1 MVGTPKT
8 PPSKHKTFG
17 ISDSLLDAVKEVY
30 RPKDKEDAK
39 EAYIRPGMKQ
49 RERDQARKSDTLKS
63 KDSVSSAGTTA
74 FKKKHAGKTVPKRAA
89 GAPVPKSTGAK
100 GDKRPVGGMGAVHY
114 DLGNM
119 PEDEFRRKH
128 GKSKSAMRTGLRDH
142 VEVQKEENDMT
153 FRQSDYEYNKDSW
166 MKSLRQ
172 VGKDGI
178 QEEELKEMNITV
190 EMNPGGTTY
199 KVISVSKDIGGR
211 IKVGENLTDTH
222 IDDLRDSDVSI
233 SYRGGK
239 DGKGKMKKME
249 AKEAKDVDAK
259 NAAAARTHD
268 CASHVTSEEF
278 GEGVCIPTQ
287 HAEPNDE
294 GHVEWYDVMF
304 DHGIERVM
312 TEKVAV
318 VKSSSHGNHMSS
330 SKMKKKKA
338 IMGSKMEEKDVM
350 KHNCATHV
358 KHEEFGEGNPI
369 PGAHTLEETS
379 EGEGVVTHYDVM
391 FEDGIKEN
399 IPVEELE
406 IIAESMHAHVDKKKM
421 MKKKGQKP
429 IMSYMKMGEAKDVMK
444 HNCATHVKHEQYGE
458 GECIPGE
465 HTLEK
470 IAEGYGIV
478 THYDVMFE
486 DGIKENVPVE
496 DLEILKEMSHGHA
509 KKKSKKEAMDP
520 VGQAD
525 ADIDNDGDTD
535 DSDEYLHKR
544 RKAIKKAMKK
554 ESVNENFTAP
564 GKEQPKD
571 AAQAY
576 ALAEHY
582 WQMSNRDALYGR
594 EDKQKVNE
602 GLAKQFYDIYKQKV
616 ADGDESAVDTF
627 KSEEVIAKL
636 ESFSESETTQTTEE
650 DYQSTM
656 KGHMKDQNK
665 KDKAAGMVKLRKD
678 GDGIHTVTVKQADVQ
693 AYMAKGYKRVP
704 IGESFDSTNM
714 PEHEPEIVELTP
726 SAYDYNR
733 SSWRN
738 ALAEVNRYKTGG
750 TGHRV
755 TQPDKSGDEHI
766 VMQLR
771 KAVSVGANHS
781 GVKFKD
787 GSTHK
792 VSPKTA
798 QKHLDHYNKLKPEE
812 KIKWQNSAAHSH
824 GGLSA
829 ASSEKKLGQA
839 KPAASKGRDEPT
851 RRLIN
856 PMDRD

>member
-1 MVGTPKT
+1 MVGTPKN

-39 EAYIRPGMKQ
+39 EAYIRPGRKE
-49 RERDQARKSDTLKS
+49 RERTQARKSDTLKS
-63 KDSVSSAGTTA
+63 KDSVASAGTTA
-74 FKKKHAGKTVPKRAA
+74 FKKKHSGATVPNRA
-89 GAPVPKSTGAK
+89 GTRGVPKSTGQR
-100 GDKRPVGGMGAVHY
+100 GDKRPVGGMGAVYH

-128 GKSKSAMRTGLRDH
+128 GKSKSAMRTALRDH

-153 FRQSDYEYNKDSW
+153 FRQSDYEYNRDSW
-166 MKSLRQ
+166 MKSLSQ
-172 VGKDGI
+172 VGKDGV
-178 QEEELKEMNITV
+178 QEEEITEMNITV

-199 KVISVSKDIGGR
+199 KVLSVSKDVGDR

-222 IDDLRDSDVSI
+222 IDDLRDSDVTI

-249 AKEAKDVDAK
+249 AKEAKDVDADS
-259 NAAAARTHD
+259 AASARRHD
-268 CASHVTSEEF
+268 CASHVKSEEF
-278 GEGVCIPTQ
+278 GEGVCIPEQ
-287 HAEPNDE
+287 HADPDE
-294 GHVEWYDVMF
+294 EGQVEWYDVMF

-312 TEKVAV
+312 TEKVAI
-318 VKSSSHGNHMSS
+318 VKSSSHMHS

-358 KHEEFGEGNPI
+358 KHEQYGEGNPI
-369 PGAHTLEETS
+369 PGAHTIEETS

-535 DSDEYLHKR
+535 SSDEYLHKR

-576 ALAEHY
+576 KLAEHY

-627 KSEEVIAKL
+627 KSEEAIAKL
-636 ESFSESETTQTTEE
+636 ESFSESETTQTKE
-650 DYQSTM
+650 
-656 KGHMKDQNK
+656 
-665 KDKAAGMVKLRKD
+665 
-678 GDGIHTVTVKQADVQ
+678 VQ
-693 AYMAKGYKRVP
+693 
-704 IGESFDSTNM
+704 ESYDSTNM

-726 SAYDYNR
+726 SDYDYNR

-787 GSTHK
+787 GTVHK

-798 QKHLDHYNKLKPEE
+798 QKHLDHYAKLKPEE

-824 GGLSA
+824 AGLSA
-829 ASSEKKLGQA
+829 ASTEKKLGQV
-839 KPAASKGRDEPT
+839 KPAASRGRDEPT

>member
-1 MVGTPKT
+1 MVGTPKN

-39 EAYIRPGMKQ
+39 EAYIRPGRKE
-49 RERDQARKSDTLKS
+49 RERTQARKSDTLKS
-63 KDSVSSAGTTA
+63 KDSVASAGTTA
-74 FKKKHAGKTVPKRAA
+74 FKKKHAGKTVPKRAP
-89 GAPVPKSTGAK
+89 GAPVPKSTGQA
-100 GDKRPVGGMGAVHY
+100 GDKRPVGGMGAVYH

-142 VEVQKEENDMT
+142 VEIQKEEKEMT
-153 FRQSDYEYNKDSW
+153 FRQSDYEYNRDSW
-166 MKSLRQ
+166 MKSLSQ
-172 VGKDGI
+172 VGKDGV
-178 QEEELKEMNITV
+178 QEEEITEMNITV

-199 KVISVSKDIGGR
+199 KVLSVSKDVGDR

-222 IDDLRDSDVSI
+222 IDDLRDSDVTI

-249 AKEAKDVDAK
+249 AKEAKDVDADS
-259 NAAAARTHD
+259 AASARRHD
-268 CASHVTSEEF
+268 CASHVKSEEF

-287 HAEPNDE
+287 HADPDE
-294 GHVEWYDVMF
+294 EGQVEWYDVMF

-312 TEKVAV
+312 TETVAI
-318 VKSSSHGNHMSS
+318 VKSSSHMHS

-369 PGAHTLEETS
+369 PGQHTLEET
-379 EGEGVVTHYDVM
+379 DV
-391 FEDGIKEN
+391 
-399 IPVEELE
+399 
-406 IIAESMHAHVDKKKM
+406 
-421 MKKKGQKP
+421 
-429 IMSYMKMGEAKDVMK
+429 
-444 HNCATHVKHEQYGE
+444 
-458 GECIPGE
+458 PGE
-465 HTLEK
+465 
-470 IAEGYGIV
+470 GIV

-486 DGIKENVPVE
+486 EGIKENVPVE
-496 DLEILKEMSHGHA
+496 ELEIISEMSHGHA
-509 KKKSKKEAMDP
+509 KKKKSVKSGYMMSSKNKMEKKQLDP

-576 ALAEHY
+576 KLAEHY

-627 KSEEVIAKL
+627 KNEEVIAKL
-636 ESFSESETTQTTEE
+636 ESFSESETTQTKE
-650 DYQSTM
+650 
-656 KGHMKDQNK
+656 
-665 KDKAAGMVKLRKD
+665 
-678 GDGIHTVTVKQADVQ
+678 VQ
-693 AYMAKGYKRVP
+693 
-704 IGESFDSTNM
+704 ESYDSTNM
-714 PEHEPEIVELTP
+714 PEHEPEIIELTP
-726 SAYDYNR
+726 SDYDYNR

-787 GSTHK
+787 GTVHK

-798 QKHLDHYNKLKPEE
+798 QKHLDHYAKLKPEE

-824 GGLSA
+824 AGLSA
-829 ASSEKKLGQA
+829 ASTEKKLGQA
-839 KPAASKGRDEPT
+839 KPAASRGRDEPT

>member
-1 MVGTPKT
+1 MVGTPKN

-39 EAYIRPGMKQ
+39 EAYIRPGRKE
-49 RERDQARKSDTLKS
+49 RERTQARKSDTLKS
-63 KDSVSSAGTTA
+63 KDSVASAGTTA
-74 FKKKHAGKTVPKRAA
+74 FKKKHAGKTVPKRAP
-89 GAPVPKSTGAK
+89 GAPVPKSTGQA
-100 GDKRPVGGMGAVHY
+100 GDKRPVGGMGAVYH

-128 GKSKSAMRTGLRDH
+128 GKSKSAMRTALRDH
-142 VEVQKEENDMT
+142 VEIQKEEKEMT
-153 FRQSDYEYNKDSW
+153 FRQSDYEYNRDSW
-166 MKSLRQ
+166 MKSLSQ
-172 VGKDGI
+172 VGKDGV
-178 QEEELKEMNITV
+178 QEEEITEMNITV

-199 KVISVSKDIGGR
+199 KVLSVSKDIGSR

-222 IDDLRDSDVSI
+222 IDDLRDSDVTI

-249 AKEAKDVDAK
+249 AKEAKDVDADS
-259 NAAAARTHD
+259 AASARRHD
-268 CASHVTSEEF
+268 CASHVKSEEF

-287 HAEPNDE
+287 HADPDE
-294 GHVEWYDVMF
+294 EGQVEWYDVMF

-312 TEKVAV
+312 TEKVAI
-318 VKSSSHGNHMSS
+318 VKSSSHMHS

-369 PGAHTLEETS
+369 PGQHTLEET
-379 EGEGVVTHYDVM
+379 DV
-391 FEDGIKEN
+391 
-399 IPVEELE
+399 
-406 IIAESMHAHVDKKKM
+406 
-421 MKKKGQKP
+421 
-429 IMSYMKMGEAKDVMK
+429 
-444 HNCATHVKHEQYGE
+444 
-458 GECIPGE
+458 PGE
-465 HTLEK
+465 
-470 IAEGYGIV
+470 GIV

-486 DGIKENVPVE
+486 EGIKENVPVE
-496 DLEILKEMSHGHA
+496 ELEIISEMSHGHA
-509 KKKSKKEAMDP
+509 KKKKSVKSGYMMSSKNKMEKKELDP

-576 ALAEHY
+576 KLAEHY

-627 KSEEVIAKL
+627 KNEEVIAKL
-636 ESFSESETTQTTEE
+636 ESFSESETTQTKEVQEE
-650 DYQSTM
+650 VISEKEVWDKPMPDSKK
-656 KGHMKDQNK
+656 KGSLTPSQKARAK
-665 KDKAAGMVKLRKD
+665 ARAKAAGRPYPNMVDNIAVSREE
-678 GDGIHTVTVKQADVQ
+678 VE
-693 AYMAKGYKRVP
+693 Y
-704 IGESFDSTNM
+704 DSTNM

-726 SAYDYNR
+726 SDYDYNR

-792 VSPKTA
+792 VSPQTA

-824 GGLSA
+824 AGLSA
-829 ASSEKKLGQA
+829 ASTEKKLGQA

>member
-1 MVGTPKT
+1 MVGTPKN

-39 EAYIRPGMKQ
+39 EAYIRPGRKE
-49 RERDQARKSDTLKS
+49 RERTQARKSDTLKS
-63 KDSVSSAGTTA
+63 KDSVASAGTTA
-74 FKKKHAGKTVPKRAA
+74 FKKKHAGKTVPKRAP
-89 GAPVPKSTGAK
+89 GAPVPKSTGQA
-100 GDKRPVGGMGAVHY
+100 GDKRPVGGMGAVYH

-128 GKSKSAMRTGLRDH
+128 GKSKSAMRTALRDH
-142 VEVQKEENDMT
+142 VEIQKEEKEMT
-153 FRQSDYEYNKDSW
+153 FRQSDYEYNRDSW
-166 MKSLRQ
+166 MKSLSQ
-172 VGKDGI
+172 VGKDGV
-178 QEEELKEMNITV
+178 QEEEITEMNITV

-199 KVISVSKDIGGR
+199 KVLSVSKDVGGR

-233 SYRGGK
+233 SYKGGK
-239 DGKGKMKKME
+239 DGKTMKKME
-249 AKEAKDVDAK
+249 AKEAKDVDADS
-259 NAAAARTHD
+259 AASARRHD
-268 CASHVTSEEF
+268 CASHVKSEEF

-287 HAEPNDE
+287 HADTDE
-294 GHVEWYDVMF
+294 EGQVEWYDVMF

-312 TEKVAV
+312 TEKVAI
-318 VKSSSHGNHMSS
+318 VKSSSQMHS
-330 SKMKKKKA
+330 SKKKKKKA

-369 PGAHTLEETS
+369 PGQHTLEET
-379 EGEGVVTHYDVM
+379 DV
-391 FEDGIKEN
+391 
-399 IPVEELE
+399 
-406 IIAESMHAHVDKKKM
+406 
-421 MKKKGQKP
+421 
-429 IMSYMKMGEAKDVMK
+429 
-444 HNCATHVKHEQYGE
+444 
-458 GECIPGE
+458 PGE
-465 HTLEK
+465 
-470 IAEGYGIV
+470 GIV

-486 DGIKENVPVE
+486 EGIKENVPVE
-496 DLEILKEMSHGHA
+496 ELEIISEMSHGHA
-509 KKKSKKEAMDP
+509 KKKKSVKSGYMMSSKNKMEKKELDP

-576 ALAEHY
+576 KLAEHY

-627 KSEEVIAKL
+627 KNEEVIAKL
-636 ESFSESETTQTTEE
+636 ESFSESETTQTKEVQEE
-650 DYQSTM
+650 VISEKEVWDKPMPDSKK
-656 KGHMKDQNK
+656 KGSLTPSQKARAK
-665 KDKAAGMVKLRKD
+665 ARAKAAGRPYPNMVDNIAVSREE
-678 GDGIHTVTVKQADVQ
+678 VE
-693 AYMAKGYKRVP
+693 Y
-704 IGESFDSTNM
+704 DSTNM

-726 SAYDYNR
+726 SDYDYNR

-787 GSTHK
+787 GSVHK
-792 VSPKTA
+792 VNPQTA

-824 GGLSA
+824 AGLSA
-829 ASSEKKLGQA
+829 ASTEKKLGQA